1 MYSLDNDR
9 QGIGMRRRRL
19 LRGPG
24 VRMARQKIKWQV
36 NVIVRQAPNL
46 DHVLQQRMGGQP
58 EGRQAYYESV
68 FSRFSSL
75 LASE

>member
-1 MYSLDNDR
+1 
-9 QGIGMRRRRL
+9 
-19 LRGPG
+19 
-24 VRMARQKIKWQV
+24 MARQKIKWQV